1 MISFYEISPA
11 QQCERLQQLAQ
22 KALRHWQLDP
32 RSIELIKYRENA
44 VFEVVTTAGVRYA
57 LRMHRPG
64 YHSDAALRSE
74 LQWMDALNQVG
85 VLVPEVIPT
94 VAGELLI
101 TEQLDSIPE
110 PRQIDLFAWIDGEQ
124 LGSVEHGLGDNAEQ
138 ISALYFA
145 IGETAGRL
153 HNQSS
158 NWQMPDGFERH
169 AWDCEGLVGEQP
181 FWGRFWEL
189 ELLTPEQK
197 NLINDAREK
206 VQARL
211 AQLQQ
216 SPQNYSLIH
225 ADFVPE
231 NLMADGTGVRLL
243 DFDDAGFGWH
253 MFELATA
260 LYFIIEENGYE
271 VAKEALFDGYRQQ
284 RKLTEE
290 DQGLL
295 ELFLTARGFT
305 YLGWIRSRQETETAQ
320 ALAPELIRMAC
331 QQANRFLSQA

>member
-1 MISFYEISPA
+1 MNRFYEISPA

-22 KALRHWQLDP
+22 KALCHWQLDA

-64 YHSDAALRSE
+64 YHSDTALRSE
-74 LQWMDALNQVG
+74 LQWMEALNNVG

-94 VAGELLI
+94 AAGELLI
-101 TEQLDSIPE
+101 TEALDSIPE
-110 PRQIDLFAWIDGEQ
+110 PRQIDLFAWIEGEQ
-124 LGSVEHGLGDNAEQ
+124 LGSVEHGLGDNAAQ

-153 HNQSS
+153 HNQSGD
-158 NWQMPDGFERH
+158 WQLPEGFERH
-169 AWDCEGLVGEQP
+169 AWDCDGLVGEQP

-189 ELLTPEQK
+189 ELLTVEQK
-197 NLINDAREK
+197 ALIIEVREK
-206 VQARL
+206 IRL
-211 AQLQQ
+211 RLQQ
-216 SPQNYSLIH
+216 LDKSSQNYSLIH

-231 NLMADGTGVRLL
+231 NLMADGAGVRLL

-260 LYFIIEENGYE
+260 LYFIIEEECYDI
-271 VAKEALFDGYRQQ
+271 AKQALFDGYRQQ
-284 RKLTEE
+284 RNLSEA

-305 YLGWIRSRQETETAQ
+305 YLGWIRSRQETKTAQ
-320 ALAPELIRMAC
+320 ELAPELIRMAC
-331 QQANRFLSQA
+331 QQAKRFLSQS

>member
-1 MISFYEISPA
+1 MNSFYEIGPA

-22 KALRHWQLDP
+22 KALRHWQLDAC
-32 RSIELIKYRENA
+32 SIELIKYRENA
-44 VFEVVTTAGVRYA
+44 VFAVVTTTGVRYA
-57 LRMHRPG
+57 LRIHRPE

-74 LQWMDALNQVG
+74 LQWMEALNKVG

-94 VAGELLI
+94 AAGELLI
-101 TEQLDSIPE
+101 TEQLEGIPE
-110 PRQIDLFAWIDGEQ
+110 PRQLDLFAWIDGEQ
-124 LGSVEHGLGDNAEQ
+124 LGSVEHGLGDNAAQ

-158 NWQMPDGFERH
+158 HWPLPEGFQRH
-169 AWDCEGLVGEQP
+169 AWDCDGLVGEQP

-189 ELLTPEQK
+189 ELLTSEQK
-197 NLINDAREK
+197 ALITEAREK
-206 VQARL
+206 VRL
-211 AQLQQ
+211 RLQQ
-216 SPQNYSLIH
+216 LPRAPQNYSLIH

-231 NLMADGTGVRLL
+231 NLMADGAGVRLL

-260 LYFIIEENGYE
+260 LYFIIEENVYD
-271 VAKEALFDGYRQQ
+271 VAKEALFDGYRQH
-284 RKLTEE
+284 RHLSEG
-290 DQGLL
+290 DLGLL

-305 YLGWIRSRQETETAQ
+305 YLGWIRSRQETQTAQ
-320 ALAPELIRMAC
+320 ELAPELIRMAC
-331 QQANRFLSQA
+331 QQAKRFLSQS